1 MVLLL
6 CIIEEEISYK
16 QKSTVYLVFT
26 DGVVIS
32 SSPNYHKSNMASS
45 TGEDTLLQVR
55 DFLRYQPLLATSV
68 N

>member
-32 SSPNYHKSNMASS
+32 SSPNYHKSNMASR
-45 TGEDTLLQVR
+45 EDTLLQVR